1 MSTKS
6 TIAYGNNFHFYHEV
20 CDDNH
25 VYLELE
31 GMEFEAGYGRVMVS
45 IPIHIWEVIR
55 HLGEARLDL
64 VNHTDEDL
72 LKMVEE
78 DVDGRIAEFEEA
90 AMRIDPKSNQ
100 PRDISELNVLI
111 REIVTHWKEIARRNF
126 YKAHPGSTP
135 SEFEQVWPKA
145 LANFFLSETIRVANA
160 LRSLSEGRGN

>member
-20 CDDNH
+20 LDDNH

-72 LKMVEE
+72 LKMVE
-78 DVDGRIAEFEEA
+78 DYVDERITECQE
-90 AMRIDPKSNQ
+90 
-100 PRDISELNVLI
+100 
-111 REIVTHWKEIARRNF
+111 
-126 YKAHPGSTP
+126 
-135 SEFEQVWPKA
+135 
-145 LANFFLSETIRVANA
+145 A
-160 LRSLSEGRGN
+160 LRQDPDRASWFKFIGCLPYGGADEPREEQIKNGMEYYRRERRRQREVYEAIVKLRAAQRS